1 MHFLPPDKNGLGRF
15 LPLAKKVLI
24 MRIVPISC
32 LALFVNLAIAASGQK
47 VSLKAK
53 NSSIHAILEKI
64 KAQTGFN
71 YFLVREDLRSAH
83 PVTVNLNQ
91 VDLKAA
97 LGQILKGQPL
107 TFSIEDNVIIIRKNK
122 NTPPAATL
130 AAAPVEVTGKVTDE
144 EGLPVSGASIIIG
157 ETGKGTVTNEL
168 GVFKLNLNNGDKL
181 TVSHLGFS
189 TKTITFGGTSSL
201 TIQLVKTE
209 NNLSE
214 IVVIGYGTVNKKD
227 LTGAVATVKAE
238 DVDVA
243 TSSSIAQTLQG
254 KAAGVQIT
262 QATGQPGANA
272 KIQIRSNPSPSAPDI
287 LYVVD
292 GVPIDN
298 GASQPSLTG
307 TIGGGKYGT
316 GGADKSPLNF
326 INPNDIASIEFLK
339 DPSATS
345 IYGSRAGSGVVL
357 ITTKHGKEGK
367 TTINYS
373 GTYGIQRVDKMYPV
387 YGAKDYMLQ
396 RNALAEE
403 IWLRDNKISPYYGT
417 TDSKDP
423 SLTPF
428 KPIYSN
434 TDIDQAVDYGQ
445 SAMDAITR
453 NAYTEQ
459 HNLSMSGG
467 NAKTTYFAS
476 ANYFNQRGVIIGSD
490 FKRYNGRLNLDHS
503 ISDQIKVGANVLVSG
518 STANNT
524 LTGGSNENGGIIT
537 SAIYWAPILPLQA
550 EDGSYPIS
558 PYYPNIPNPLS
569 YGTLT
574 NTTGNNRVLSSA
586 YGQWEIIQGLT
597 AKAQFS
603 YDWST
608 SRTSA
613 YLPTTFLF
621 GSQVNGEASVDE
633 TRAYQKTMI
642 YSLNYNKNIAP
653 RHHLNA
659 VLAYDYEAGG
669 GDYLSA
675 ANQNFISDIVK
686 YYNLGMGQADKPSVG
701 SSKQAELVSSSVVAR
716 AIYTYKGNITL
727 QASIRRDGFSTFAEG
742 KKWGYF
748 PGVSA
753 GWVISDE
760 DFFKSITPV
769 NYLKIRAGYGETG
782 NPLTLGSAFALYGS
796 SQSPYFGQGQVNTGI
811 SLTQA
816 ANPNLSW
823 ETRAGINAGIDFG
836 VLHNRITGS
845 FDYYSTTNRNLLKYV
860 AYPVGFII
868 NGVYINDGKTRS
880 TGYELSLESKNLISK
895 NDGLTWSTT
904 LNFSHYLNYW
914 LQRADMD
921 LKTLPKYEVA
931 TGKNALYNPVY
942 GYQSTGIFKGQFGT
956 APAWMPGMLPGGLI
970 IKDIAGYDDNGN
982 LSGPDGS
989 ISTADNMLLGNA
1001 DPKFSFGMGNKFTFK
1016 GFDLNIFLSG
1026 MVQHNWS
1033 PLNGARVLET
1043 QMNAHGWNAMVSSSD
1058 PWSTQHTDGSLPT
1071 SLVDGSYSQ
1080 YQNSASYWWVNS
1092 SYLRCK
1098 SLMLGYSLPAKLLSG
1113 QKVFSSIRVS
1123 FDAQNLFTI
1132 TDYPGLDP
1140 ELNAGNYYPL
1150 VKSYVFGINC
1160 TF

>member
-1 MHFLPPDKNGLGRF
+1 
-15 LPLAKKVLI
+15 
-24 MRIVPISC
+24 MRIIPISC
-32 LALFVNLAIAASGQK
+32 LALFVNLAVAASGQK
-47 VSLKAK
+47 VSIKAK
-53 NSSIHAILEKI
+53 NSSIHNILEKI

-71 YFLVREDLRSAH
+71 YFLVTEDLKAAH
-83 PVTVNLNQ
+83 PVSVDLNN
-91 VDLKAA
+91 VDLKTA
-97 LGQILKGQPL
+97 LGQILKNQPL
-107 TFSIEDNVIIIRKNK
+107 SFYIEDKVIIIRKDENK
-122 NTPPAATL
+122 TVTSSVVVQV
-130 AAAPVEVTGKVTDE
+130 APIEVTGKVTDE
-144 EGLPVSGASIIIG
+144 NGTPISGASITIEG
-157 ETGKGTVTNEL
+157 TGKGTVSSEL
-168 GVFKLNLNNGDKL
+168 GIFKLNLNKGDRL
-181 TVSHLGFS
+181 TISHLGYAS
-189 TKTITFGGTSSL
+189 KTITFKGVTSL
-201 TIQLVKTE
+201 VIQLIRKE

-243 TSSSIAQTLQG
+243 TSSSIAQALQG

-298 GASQPSLTG
+298 GAAQPSLTG
-307 TIGGGKYGT
+307 TIGAGKYGT

-339 DPSATS
+339 DPSSTS

-367 TTINYS
+367 TLINYS
-373 GTYGIQRVDKMYPV
+373 GNYGIQRVDKMYPV

-403 IWLRDNKISPYYGT
+403 IWLRDNKIAPYYGQ
-417 TDSKDP
+417 TDIKDP
-423 SLTPF
+423 ALSQF
-428 KPIYSN
+428 KPIYSSSE
-434 TDIDQAVDYGQ
+434 IEQAVDYGQ

-453 NAYTEQ
+453 NAFTEQ

-467 NAKTTYFAS
+467 NLKTTYFAS

-490 FKRYNGRLNLDHS
+490 YKRYNGRLNLDHN
-503 ISDQIKVGANVLVSG
+503 ISNQIKVGANVLVSG

-537 SAIYWAPILPLQA
+537 AAIYWAPILPLQA
-550 EDGSYPIS
+550 ADGSYPIS

-569 YGTLT
+569 YSTLT
-574 NTTGNNRVLSSA
+574 NTTGNNRILSSA
-586 YGQWEIIQGLT
+586 YGQWEVVAGLT

-621 GSQVNGEASVDE
+621 GSQVNGEASIDE

-642 YSLNYNKNIAP
+642 YSLNYNRDIAP

-659 VLAYDYEAGG
+659 VVAYDYESGG

-686 YYNLGMGQADKPSVG
+686 YYNLAMGQADKPSVG

-716 AIYTYKGNITL
+716 AIYTYKGNITV

-753 GWVISDE
+753 GWVISNE
-760 DFFKSITPV
+760 NFFKSIAAV
-769 NYLKIRAGYGETG
+769 NYLKFRAGYGETG
-782 NPLTLGSAFALYGS
+782 NPLTLGSAFNLYGS
-796 SQSPYFGQGQVNTGI
+796 AQSPYFGDGQVNTGI

-836 VLHNRITGS
+836 VWGNRITGS

-880 TGYELSLESKNLISK
+880 TGYELSLESKNLVSK
-895 NDGLTWSTT
+895 NNELSWSTT

-914 LQRADMD
+914 LERADMD
-921 LKTLPKYEVA
+921 LKTLPKYEIA
-931 TGKNALYNPVY
+931 TGKNAPYKPVY
-942 GYQSTGIFKGQFGT
+942 GYQSSGIFKGTFGT

-970 IKDIAGYDDNGN
+970 IVDKAGYDEKGN
-982 LSGPDGS
+982 LTGPDGS
-989 ISTADNMLLGNA
+989 ISAADHILLGNA
-1001 DPKFSFGMGNKFTFK
+1001 DPKYSFGLGNKFTFK

-1043 QMNAHGWNAMVSSSD
+1043 QMNAHGWNAMVGAAE
-1058 PWSTQHTDGSLPT
+1058 PWSSQHTESNIPT
-1071 SLVDGSYSQ
+1071 TLVDGSYAQ
-1080 YQNSASYWWVNS
+1080 YQNSAGYWWINS

-1113 QKVFSSIRVS
+1113 QKVFSNIRVS
-1123 FDAQNLFTI
+1123 IDAQNLFTI

-1150 VKSYVFGINC
+1150 VKSYVFAVNC